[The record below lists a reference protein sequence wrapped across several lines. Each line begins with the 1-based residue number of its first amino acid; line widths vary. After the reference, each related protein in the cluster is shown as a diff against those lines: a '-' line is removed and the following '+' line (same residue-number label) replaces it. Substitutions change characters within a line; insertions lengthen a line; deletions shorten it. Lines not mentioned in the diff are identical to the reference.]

1 MSFFLKGFFRR
12 KLYICWVKLVSK
24 IIKYKLDSSSKM
36 RFGIFYPKDI
46 QKIFWKTIDFV
57 KNLEMTQTVGG
68 GEGGPINCF
77 FY

>member
-1 MSFFLKGFFRR
+1 
-12 KLYICWVKLVSK
+12 
-24 IIKYKLDSSSKM
+24 M

-46 QKIFWKTIDFV
+46 QKFFWKTTDFV